1 MGHEKL
7 KKHKK
12 KQIDD
17 PLTDLEILITKSDI
31 LLTPGPEPATT
42 ILTRMS
48 EESKQGFSE
57 EIIRNVILDFGHDLN
72 FLATKMPHEL
82 TDFNSAIQWDVELLK
97 SESDV
102 LLCGMPGELTCFLC
116 QETFKN
122 VLKKVLHVI
131 KKHFEGSCPYQCKLC
146 ENLEFKSEESVYSH
160 VEQEHPNEL
169 LNEQKTAINSFS
181 KSRNPLQISGDS
193 RFFCVSCEVVS
204 TSEIGYWYHWWNRHK
219 KYKSMK
225 CLFCE
230 ETPGSAI
237 GLRRHILIQHFDY
250 SFKCTYTNSCH
261 FETQSIDTISQHLSA
276 HEDKDDRKSK
286 YTKKKQLREEKL
298 IKTQANRVKVKKEE
312 GVLEDEEEF
321 TSGPGRRGKDSKSY
335 WSKRSREAIPL
346 NGYER
351 ATVNTDQYLC
361 ESSKSEEALK
371 LVPLLKNELEEH
383 QQLMSQMPNM
393 IDNMEVARKWDIAL
407 LKTET
412 TKFTFGIPGECICFH
427 CNTTLRTVP
436 EKHIHQISL
445 HGGGEQGE
453 SYQCNTCNKSWS
465 SEETAFNHA
474 KSKHFELWQQ
484 DKQEKR
490 EPIILPDGNLQ
501 CKYCTIIATTEVA
514 FWTHTFLR
522 HKRFKQIRCEMCGQL
537 CCNAPQFRRH
547 ILIHHGEYRYKCFE
561 CPKSFRP
568 VDSFK
573 NHIKEHERQKKIV
586 EFEKRR
592 AERLAAGLPEIDP
605 DDAELMPEPIM
616 KRSKKAPAEFVTCD
630 LCGKESR
637 GERFH
642 AKHMY
647 TQHGME
653 VKFLFDTLVS
663 FPHHIFY
670 IITLKYNLMYVRN
683 NMFIYDPD

>member
-1 MGHEKL
+1 MGPEAS

-12 KQIDD
+12 KRTDG

-31 LLTPGPEPATT
+31 LLKPGPEPVTT
-42 ILTRMS
+42 ILNRMS
-48 EESKQGFSE
+48 EESKRGFTE
-57 EIIRNVILDFGHDLN
+57 EIIGNVIRDFEHDLN

-82 TDFNSAIQWDVELLK
+82 SDFNSALQWDIELLK

-116 QETFKN
+116 QETFKT
-122 VLKKVLHVI
+122 VHKKVLHVI
-131 KKHFEGSCPYQCKLC
+131 KKHYEGSCPYHCKFC
-146 ENLEFKSEESVYSH
+146 ENLEFKSEESVYCH
-160 VEQEHPNEL
+160 VEQEHPNESLTDQNSL
-169 LNEQKTAINSFS
+169 LSNVTRSRDPLVIN
-181 KSRNPLQISGDS
+181 NDN
-193 RFFCVSCEVVS
+193 RFFCVSCGAVS
-204 TSEIGYWYHWWNRHK
+204 TSEIGYWYHWWTRHK
-219 KYKSMK
+219 KYKNMK

-230 ETPGSAI
+230 ETPGTAT
-237 GLRRHILIQHFDY
+237 GLRRHILIEHFNY
-250 SFKCTYTNSCH
+250 QFKCTYNDSCS
-261 FETQSIDTISQHLSA
+261 FETESVDTIRQHVHV
-276 HEDKDDRKSK
+276 HEDKVMDDRKSK
-286 YTKKKQLREEKL
+286 YAKKKQLREERF
-298 IKTQANRVKVKKEE
+298 IKNQANRVKVKKEE
-312 GVLEDEEEF
+312 GVIDEEEEF

-346 NGYER
+346 NVYER

-371 LVPLLKNELEEH
+371 LVPHLKSELDEH
-383 QQLMSQMPNM
+383 HELMSQMPDSINSV
-393 IDNMEVARKWDIAL
+393 EVAQKWDIAL

-427 CNTTLRTVP
+427 CNNILRTVP

-453 SYQCNTCNKSWS
+453 SYQCNTCSKFWS
-465 SEETAFNHA
+465 SEETAYNHA
-474 KSKHFELWQQ
+474 KSKHFDMWQQ

-490 EPIILPDGNLQ
+490 EPIILPDGVFQ

-561 CPKSFRP
+561 CTKSFRP

-592 AERLAAGLPEIDP
+592 AERLAAGLPENDP
-605 DDAELMPEPIM
+605 EDSEQMPEPIL

-653 VKFLFDTLVS
+653 VS
-663 FPHHIFY
+663 F
-670 IITLKYNLMYVRN
+670 
-683 NMFIYDPD
+683 